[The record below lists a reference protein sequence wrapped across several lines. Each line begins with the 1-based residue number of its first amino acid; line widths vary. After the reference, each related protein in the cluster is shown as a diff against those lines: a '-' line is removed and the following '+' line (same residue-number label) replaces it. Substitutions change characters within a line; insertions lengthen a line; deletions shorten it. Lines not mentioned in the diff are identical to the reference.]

1 MLCNLNYLRSFAIYF
16 TEITLREKEHKE
28 SYVTTNKADPQP
40 ETVNILKKKLQY
52 EIEFYEWL
60 KTRFYAGLNSFS
72 WHEASIENIKEW
84 MITLVTQSHLALVE
98 SNLA

>member
-16 TEITLREKEHKE
+16 TEITLKEKEHKE
-28 SYVTTNKADPQP
+28 SYVTTNKTDPQP

-72 WHEASIENIKEW
+72 WREASIKKYQGVNDHIGGSKSLSDGW
-84 MITLVTQSHLALVE
+84 K
-98 SNLA
+98 